1 MWGLLANRR
10 LRRSWCPA
18 VGVDLGSATTRV
30 LIEGRGTVV
39 REPSVV
45 AVATR
50 TGEVLGRGTAVGRL
64 AKQMI
69 GRTPDG
75 IEAVRP
81 VQAGAITDFG
91 VCEALL
97 QYLVTKA
104 RGGQRGR
111 PVFIVAVPDNLT
123 AVERQA
129 VFNSAER
136 AGAADVGLLRESNAA
151 AIGSGLPLSE
161 PLASLICDVGAGTTE
176 VAAMSLGDAVAR
188 ESVRVAGDAFD
199 AAIAA
204 WLRRHYALRI
214 GSAEAE
220 RLKREVGSASA
231 LPEEL
236 DAEVRGL
243 DTASGV
249 PRRAVVTSEE
259 VRESLAGPLDE
270 VTDAVRRVI
279 ERLDPA
285 MVADVSD
292 CGVVLA
298 GGGARL
304 RGLDA
309 YMSHR
314 LGVPVR
320 LADDPEHAVCRG
332 LSVCLDHL
340 DQWRDR
346 IEWGSDRL

>member
-1 MWGLLANRR
+1 M
-10 LRRSWCPA
+10 
-18 VGVDLGSATTRV
+18 GVDLGSATTRI

-97 QYLVTKA
+97 QYLVGKA
-104 RGGQRGR
+104 RGRQRGR
-111 PVFIVAVPDNLT
+111 PIFIIAVPDKLT

-136 AGAADVGLLRESNAA
+136 AGAAGVGLLRESSAA
-151 AIGSGLPLSE
+151 AIGAGLPLSE
-161 PLASLICDVGAGTTE
+161 PLASLVCDVGAGTTE
-176 VAAMSLGDAVAR
+176 VAALSLGDAVAR
-188 ESVRVAGDAFD
+188 ESIRVAGDAFD

-214 GSAEAE
+214 GAAESE
-220 RLKREVGSASA
+220 RLKRQVGSAFP
-231 LPEEL
+231 LDHEL

-259 VRESLAGPLDE
+259 VREALIDPLDE
-270 VTDAVRRVI
+270 VTDAIRRVI

-285 MVADVSD
+285 MVADVAD

-304 RGLDA
+304 RRLPA
-309 YMSHR
+309 YIAER
-314 LGVPVR
+314 LGVPVQ
-320 LADDPEHAVCRG
+320 LADEPDDAVCRG
-332 LSVCLDHL
+332 LAVCLDHL

-346 IEWGSDRL
+346 IEWGADRL

>member
-1 MWGLLANRR
+1 MWGLPASRR
-10 LRRSWCPA
+10 LRRWCPA

-30 LIEGRGTVV
+30 SIAGRGTVV

-45 AVATR
+45 AVETR
-50 TGEVLGRGTAVGRL
+50 TGRVLGRGTAVGRL

-69 GRTPDG
+69 GRTPEG
-75 IEAVRP
+75 IEAVCP
-81 VQAGAITDFG
+81 VQAGAIADFG
-91 VCEALL
+91 VCEALM
-97 QYLVTKA
+97 QYLVGKA
-104 RGGQRGR
+104 RAGQRGR
-111 PVFIVAVPDNLT
+111 PVFVVAVPESLT

-136 AGAADVGLLRESNAA
+136 AGAAEVGLLSESSAA

-161 PLASLICDVGAGTTE
+161 PLASLVCDVGAGTTE

-199 AAIAA
+199 AAVAA

-214 GSAEAE
+214 GAAEAE
-220 RLKREVGSASA
+220 RLKREVGSAVPLDA
-231 LPEEL
+231 EL

-259 VRESLAGPLDE
+259 VREALADPLDE
-270 VTDAVRRVI
+270 VADAVRRTV
-279 ERLDPA
+279 EQLDPE
-285 MVADVSD
+285 MVADVAD

-298 GGGARL
+298 GGGAKL
-304 RGLDA
+304 RGMAA
-309 YMSHR
+309 YMSQR
-314 LGVPVR
+314 LGVPAR
-320 LADDPEHAVCRG
+320 LVDEPDEAVSRG
-332 LSVCLDHL
+332 LSICLDHL

-346 IEWGSDRL
+346 IRWGADRL